1 MSCTSS
7 LIQGRNNPADF
18 LTRKRFPNCLG
29 PAQHTRYDEPDSA
42 LELVTASSAPG
53 AACASVFVLQQ
64 GCLAPCT
71 PISRQLFALHLS
83 LTWPA
88 APWQANWG
96 CLQLLRV
103 LCGSPSPAGTGYSTV
118 SFRAA
123 TAFTCQARFRR
134 SCCTPVTV
142 HCLNARPLGGHFCR
156 DKTLAL
162 ERCL

>member
-1 MSCTSS
+1 MIRHPGSTCWRSSSTVSCTSS

-42 LELVTASSAPG
+42 LELVTASGAPG
-53 AACASVFVLQQ
+53 AACASLFVLQQ

-71 PISRQLFALHLS
+71 PISRPLFALRLS

-96 CLQLLRV
+96 CLLPPASCCESFAARLR
-103 LCGSPSPAGTGYSTV
+103 LPERATLPSLSARRPPS
-118 SFRAA
+118 RARRA
-123 TAFTCQARFRR
+123 SGAAAARR
-134 SCCTPVTV
+134 SRCT
-142 HCLNARPLGGHFCR
+142 A
-156 DKTLAL
+156 
-162 ERCL
+162 